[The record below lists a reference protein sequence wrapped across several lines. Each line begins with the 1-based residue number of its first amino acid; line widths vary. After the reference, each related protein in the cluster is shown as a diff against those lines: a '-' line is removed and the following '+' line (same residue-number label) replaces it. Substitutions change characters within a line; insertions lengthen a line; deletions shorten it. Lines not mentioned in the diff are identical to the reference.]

1 MVASR
6 HARAQSSS
14 PRAQA
19 VDARAANRGSRD
31 PAFEGY
37 MRQLKQRRL
46 ESQKSRSKEMSLGEE
61 SFWARVD
68 ANLSS
73 AKEPMPASDKKS
85 SEASTSRVEPP
96 KSKAATKEVATPKRE
111 APGSWSGLGQM
122 LDAAQKQ
129 AKAQPV
135 PKGRPPNKPLKGAPK
150 GPKMANKVREGTK
163 VAKAEEWMPPRLLPK
178 PQMKMPAVPETPQT
192 PAHPVPMQPSCVVDD
207 VPQEAVPEEL
217 PAEDFVEEVPELIVL
232 EGSTRVSSA
241 PNLVPPTPAAADV
254 EATLR
259 ELVKLAEVVEAAKDL
274 DDEYQV
280 SREVEKEDEKD
291 EGMEEPHDEN
301 GEDEAEGE
309 VGEEESP
316 VDDEILSDGGVM
328 DERPAWHKGAN
339 LDVKDIPFLS

>member
-14 PRAQA
+14 PRPQA
-19 VDARAANRGSRD
+19 GDARAANRGSRD

-46 ESQKSRSKEMSLGEE
+46 ESQKSRSKEVSFGEE

-68 ANLSS
+68 ANLST

-85 SEASTSRVEPP
+85 SEASTSREPP
-96 KSKAATKEVATPKRE
+96 KSKAAEVAKPKRE

-135 PKGRPPNKPLKGAPK
+135 PKGRPPNKPLKGEPK
-150 GPKMANKVREGTK
+150 GPKMAKAK
-163 VAKAEEWMPPRLLPK
+163 AKAKAKAEEWMPPRLLPK
-178 PQMKMPAVPETPQT
+178 PQMKMPAVLETPQT
-192 PAHPVPMQPSCVVDD
+192 PAHPVSKEPPCFVDD
-207 VPQEAVPEEL
+207 VSQEVVSQEL
-217 PAEDFVEEVPELIVL
+217 PAADFVEEVPDLLVL
-232 EGSTRVSSA
+232 EGPTSSTPLVA
-241 PNLVPPTPAAADV
+241 PTAAADV

-259 ELVKLAEVVEAAKDL
+259 ELVKLAEVVEAAKDM

-280 SREVEKEDEKD
+280 SREVEKVDEKD
-291 EGMEEPHDEN
+291 EGMEELHAER

-309 VGEEESP
+309 GGEEESP

-328 DERPAWHKGAN
+328 DDRPAWHKGDK